1 MSTSASDVSDRLD
14 GLWVRCMLGGL
25 ITAILAVISWVIL
38 AARFADP
45 TDPGRLHSDGRATVA
60 VAALAVSL
68 TVATVGLAGAAI
80 VVHALSVRRGDP
92 IG

>member
-45 TDPGRLHSDGRATVA
+45 TDPGRLHST
-60 VAALAVSL
+60 
-68 TVATVGLAGAAI
+68 GAPPWAWP
-80 VVHALSVRRGDP
+80 RWRCR
-92 IG
+92 